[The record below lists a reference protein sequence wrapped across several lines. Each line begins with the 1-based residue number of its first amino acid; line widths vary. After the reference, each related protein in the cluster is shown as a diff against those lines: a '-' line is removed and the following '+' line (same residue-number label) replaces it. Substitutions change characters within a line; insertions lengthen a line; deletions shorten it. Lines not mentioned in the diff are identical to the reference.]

1 MRHFALLAALLAGSA
16 AAQPPQ
22 PASPCASADHE
33 ALDFWVG
40 RWDVYKTGTDTK
52 VADSL
57 IERLYGGCAIRE
69 NWMPSSGTPG
79 GSLSSWD
86 PEARAWRQ
94 TWVDSSGATVH
105 FKGGMQGQ
113 AMVMTGWWKD
123 VLGPGKSAELRMTYE
138 RLPGGAV
145 RQHGE
150 TTADKGK
157 SWQPSFD
164 FTYRP
169 VG

>member
-79 GSLSSWD
+79 GRDDGRIVSASASTGR
-86 PEARAWRQ
+86 P
-94 TWVDSSGATVH
+94 GA
-105 FKGGMQGQ
+105 
-113 AMVMTGWWKD
+113 
-123 VLGPGKSAELRMTYE
+123 S
-138 RLPGGAV
+138 
-145 RQHGE
+145 
-150 TTADKGK
+150 
-157 SWQPSFD
+157 
-164 FTYRP
+164 
-169 VG
+169 